1 MRLSRNLLLGL
12 LYYICHS
19 SHALP
24 IARAASFVFRI
35 LMIRSLV
42 LVEDSSHPEPERG
55 LFRRFKQMLA
65 EPEPGNGGRHAQTD
79 I

>member
-1 MRLSRNLLLGL
+1 
-12 LYYICHS
+12 
-19 SHALP
+19 
-24 IARAASFVFRI
+24 
-35 LMIRSLV
+35 MIRSLV
-42 LVEDSSHPEPERG
+42 LVEGSSHPEPERG